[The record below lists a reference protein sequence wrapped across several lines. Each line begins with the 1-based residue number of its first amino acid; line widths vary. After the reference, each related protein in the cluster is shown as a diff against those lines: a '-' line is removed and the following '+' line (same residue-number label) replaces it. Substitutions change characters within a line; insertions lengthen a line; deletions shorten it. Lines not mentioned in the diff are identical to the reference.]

1 MQRQYHLI
9 GIGGIGMSGIAQ
21 LLLSR
26 GFVVSGSDAK
36 VSRITEE
43 LVKNGAGVSIGH
55 SRDNL
60 GSAEV
65 VVYSSAIKDDNPELE
80 EARKRGLKIMKRA
93 EALALLMQDE
103 TVITVTGSHGK
114 TTTSSLVSYLL
125 LEAGLKPTLAVGGI
139 LRNIESNAS
148 MGGGSFFVAEA
159 DESDGSFL
167 YYNPKYSIITN
178 IDYEH
183 LDYYKSFDN
192 ALKAFREFLSRT
204 REDGLAILCSDDH
217 NLREMAKECR
227 GNQVLFGLQDGAQIY
242 PRNIQIKGLSS
253 EFDCFYSSKLVGR
266 FALELGGLHNISNAL
281 SVIALG
287 LELGIGSEVIK
298 KALAGYKGSKRR
310 LEVKFRSDDYLL
322 VDDYGH
328 HPTEIKASLAAL
340 KNIESRRLIV
350 VFQPHRFSR
359 TKLLLDEF
367 AVSFELSDQV
377 IITDIYPAGE
387 PPIPGVT
394 GELLCERIKS
404 LGRCKEVIFV
414 HKEEIAAR
422 LLGSMKP
429 GDLVVTMGA
438 GDIVKVNDELV
449 EALKRQG

>member
-1 MQRQYHLI
+1 VAKAYHFI

-26 GFVVSGSDAK
+26 GFKVSGSDAK
-36 VSRITEE
+36 ASHATEE
-43 LVKNGAGVSIGH
+43 LIKSGASVFIGH
-55 SRDNL
+55 DSGNL
-60 GSAEV
+60 GSADS
-65 VVYSSAIKDDNPELE
+65 VVYSSAIKEDNPELK
-80 EARKRGLKIMKRA
+80 EARARGLKIMKRA

-103 TVITVTGSHGK
+103 AVITVTGSHGK

-125 LEAGLKPTLAVGGI
+125 IEAGMKPTLAVGGI

-192 ALKAFREFLSRT
+192 ALRAFREFLKRT
-204 REDGLAILCSDDH
+204 KEGGLAILCSDDH
-217 NLREMAKECR
+217 NLREMAKGYT
-227 GNQVLFGLQDGAQIY
+227 GNCVLFGLQEGSHIY
-242 PRNIQIKGLSS
+242 PRNIQMKGLSS
-253 EFDCFYSSKLVGR
+253 EFDCFYNSRLVGR
-266 FALELGGLHNISNAL
+266 FELSLGGLHNVSNAL

-287 LELGIGSEVIK
+287 LELGIGLDVIRN
-298 KALAGYKGSKRR
+298 ALAGYKGAKRR
-310 LEVKFRSDDYLL
+310 LEVKFKNNDYLL

-340 KNIESRRLIV
+340 RNIENRRLIV

-359 TKLLLDEF
+359 TKLLMDEF
-367 AVSFELSDQV
+367 SKSFELADQV
-377 IITDIYPAGE
+377 IITDIYPASE
-387 PPIPGVT
+387 LPIPGVT
-394 GELLCERIKS
+394 AELLCEKIKAS
-404 LGRCKEVIFV
+404 NRAKEVAFA
-414 HKEEIAAR
+414 HKEEIAEKILR
-422 LLGSMKP
+422 LVKP